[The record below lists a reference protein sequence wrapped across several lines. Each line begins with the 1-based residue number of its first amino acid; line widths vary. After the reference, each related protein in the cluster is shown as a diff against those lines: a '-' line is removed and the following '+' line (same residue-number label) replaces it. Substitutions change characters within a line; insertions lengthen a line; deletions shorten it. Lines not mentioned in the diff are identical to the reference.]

1 MEPALARKFLYLIAV
16 IIFLI
21 LGIGLAYQLAP
32 GWFART
38 ALVPSTEFVEQT
50 AAAPNTYDDPK
61 MWFARPGL
69 ENDPSDWRPPEAGGE
84 ARAPDSAGAAT
95 DKLIPPANA
104 ATEAAAPGGAE
115 AAPKGD
121 AAIFFVHPTSYY
133 SRSSW
138 NAPLDDR
145 DANHRA
151 TLFMQGMASAFG
163 DAGEVWA
170 PRYRQATLGAFL
182 AEDRVTAGK
191 AIDAAYRD
199 VEQAFDAFLEAIP
212 KDKPIILAGHS
223 QGALH
228 LTTLLKNRIAGT
240 PLAKR
245 IVAAYVIGWP
255 VSRDTDIAG
264 LGLPACETPEQKGC
278 ILSWASFAEPADP
291 QMVLDAYDGTVGF
304 DGRPRRDTRMLCTN
318 PITGIPDTAAKRS
331 DNLGTL
337 KPVDGFKGG
346 SLIAGRIGA
355 KCDDTRGLLMI
366 GDAEN
371 AKHYAPSYVLPGNN
385 YHVFDI
391 TLFWANVRADVLR
404 RLATYEGKPSPV
416 PPAAAPLPVPASAT
430 TSKNATPT
438 GKAKS

>member
-1 MEPALARKFLYLIAV
+1 MARKFLYLIAA
-16 IIFLI
+16 IILLV
-21 LGIGLAYQLAP
+21 LGFGIAYQLNP
-32 GWFART
+32 GWFGRM
-38 ALVPSTEFVEQT
+38 ALVPSTKFVEQA
-50 AAAPNTYDDPK
+50 AAAPNAYDDPK
-61 MWFARPGL
+61 MWIARPGL
-69 ENDPSDWRPPEAGGE
+69 ENDPSAWRPSEGEDQAAPDGTKAAGNGKLIAPAKAATPGE
-84 ARAPDSAGAAT
+84 APAETAA
-95 DKLIPPANA
+95 
-104 ATEAAAPGGAE
+104 
-115 AAPKGD
+115 KGD

-133 SRSSW
+133 SKSSW

-145 DANHRA
+145 DANYRA

-199 VEQAFDAFLEAIP
+199 VEQAFDAFLASIP
-212 KDKPIILAGHS
+212 KNKPIILAGHS

-255 VSRDTDIAG
+255 ISRDTDLAA

-291 QMVLDAYDGTVGF
+291 VMITDAYDGTIGF
-304 DGRPRRDTRMLCTN
+304 DGRPRAGTRMLCTN
-318 PITGIPDTAAKRS
+318 PLTGTPDVAAAPAA
-331 DNLGTL
+331 NIGTL
-337 KPVDGFKGG
+337 KPADGFKRG
-346 SLIAGRIGA
+346 SLVAGKIGA
-355 KCDDTRGLLMI
+355 KCDDTRGFLMI
-366 GDAEN
+366 GDAEI
-371 AKHYAPSYVLPGNN
+371 AKNYAPSYVLPGNN

-404 RLATYEGKPSPV
+404 RLAAYEGKPSPV
-416 PPAAAPLPVPASAT
+416 PPAAAALPPVTPPAA
-430 TSKNATPT
+430 PP
-438 GKAKS
+438 KS

>member
-1 MEPALARKFLYLIAV
+1 MARKFLYLIAAV
-16 IIFLI
+16 IFIL
-21 LGIGLAYQLAP
+21 LGIGVAYQLAP

-38 ALVPSTEFVEQT
+38 ALVPSTQFVEQS
-50 AAAPNTYDDPK
+50 AAAPNAYDDPK

-69 ENDPSDWRPPEAGGE
+69 ENDPSGWRPPEPGGDG
-84 ARAPDSAGAAT
+84 RAPDSAKAAT

-104 ATEAAAPGGAE
+104 ATGGAASAD
-115 AAPKGD
+115 AAVPKGD

-212 KDKPIILAGHS
+212 ANKPIILAGHS

-245 IVAAYVIGWP
+245 IVAAYIIGWP
-255 VSRDTDIAG
+255 VSVDTDIAG
-264 LGLPACETPEQKGC
+264 LGLPACQTPEQKGC

-291 QMVLDAYDGTVGF
+291 QMVLDAYDGTIGF
-304 DGRPRRDTRMLCTN
+304 DGRPRAGTRMLCTN
-318 PITGIPDTAAKRS
+318 PLTGIPDTAAKAGA
-331 DNLGTL
+331 NLGTL

-346 SLIAGRIGA
+346 TLVSGKIGA
-355 KCDDTRGLLMI
+355 HCDDGRGLLMI
-366 GDAEN
+366 GDADV
-371 AKHYAPSYVLPGNN
+371 AKDYAPSYVLPGNN

-391 TLFWANVRADVLR
+391 TLFWENVRTDVLR
-404 RLATYEGKPSPV
+404 RLATFEGKPSPV
-416 PPAAAPLPVPASAT
+416 PPPAPPEAVPAAKAAKAAPVAE
-430 TSKNATPT
+430 
-438 GKAKS
+438 KAKT

>member
-1 MEPALARKFLYLIAV
+1 MARKFLYLIAAV
-16 IIFLI
+16 IFLI
-21 LGIGLAYQLAP
+21 LGVGLAYQFAP

-38 ALVPSTEFVEQT
+38 ALVPSAEFVEQT
-50 AAAPNTYDDPK
+50 AAALNAYDDPK
-61 MWFARPGL
+61 MWFSRPGL
-69 ENDPSDWRPPEAGGE
+69 ENDPSDWRPPAEGGE
-84 ARAPDSAGAAT
+84 ARAPDSAKAAT
-95 DKLIPPANA
+95 DKLIPPARA
-104 ATEAAAPGGAE
+104 ATAATPAETASADTAP
-115 AAPKGD
+115 PKGD

-145 DANHRA
+145 DANYRA

-199 VEQAFDAFLEAIP
+199 VEQAFDAFLENIP
-212 KDKPIILAGHS
+212 RNKPIILAGHS

-245 IVAAYVIGWP
+245 IVAAYIIGWP
-255 VSRDTDIAG
+255 VSVDTDLAG

-291 QMVLDAYDGTVGF
+291 SMVLGAYDGTVGF

-318 PITGIPDTAAKRS
+318 PITGIPDTTAKAKA
-331 DNLGTL
+331 NIGTL
-337 KPVDGFKGG
+337 KPIDGFKGG
-346 SLIAGRIGA
+346 SLIAGKIGA
-355 KCDDTRGLLMI
+355 RCDDTRGLLMV
-366 GDAEN
+366 GN
-371 AKHYAPSYVLPGNN
+371 ADIAKDYAPSYVLPGNN

-416 PPAAAPLPVPASAT
+416 PPAAEPVAVPAA
-430 TSKNATPT
+430 ATPKT
-438 GKAKS
+438 AVAEEKARS